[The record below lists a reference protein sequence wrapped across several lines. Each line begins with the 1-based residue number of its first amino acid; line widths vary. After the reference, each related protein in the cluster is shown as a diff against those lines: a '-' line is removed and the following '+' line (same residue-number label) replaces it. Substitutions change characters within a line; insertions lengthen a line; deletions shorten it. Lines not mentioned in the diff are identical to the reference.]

1 MSQSVEVKKHKE
13 AVAAAASGLAREAGQ
28 AKADR
33 LADTAKYL
41 ADPAAYRAAEK
52 AKAAADAAQA
62 KLNEQKNAAA
72 AKAAAAQAAKDK
84 AAKDKAA
91 AAKAAADKAAKAKAA
106 ADAAKKKAAALA
118 AQRADDEKAAQAI
131 SNAVANTS
139 TGAAVPETLYESVSA
154 SSTTATSPVV
164 TTPDVK
170 IATSNLFIFEDI
182 ALTAETMTDLVFEDI
197 GGRELIDIVSGDMVY
212 DLATQAAPNQPIKNL
227 SAIVERYSPKNLIN
241 LQGTS
246 DKFFQSN
253 FQIDINSYIPMGSD
267 VVDRPHVYMVTP
279 ENSNDVANEQLL
291 DHLVIEVVNVNV
303 ANNERVEVQIL
314 SYNDVYD
321 DTIY

>member
-1 MSQSVEVKKHKE
+1 MGTLDDYKYQQGM
-13 AVAAAASGLAREAGQ
+13 AASKK
-28 AKADR
+28 KAAENSDAAETRR
-33 LADTAKYL
+33 LAAL
-41 ADPAAYRAAEK
+41 
-52 AKAAADAAQA
+52 KAAAD
-62 KLNEQKNAAA
+62 
-72 AKAAAAQAAKDK
+72 KAAADK
-84 AAKDKAA
+84 AAADKAA
-91 AAKAAADKAAKAKAA
+91 AAKAAKAKAEAKAKADAEA
-106 ADAAKKKAAALA
+106 ARKRAAALA
-118 AQRADDEKAAQAI
+118 AQRADDAKAAQAAA
-131 SNAVANTS
+131 NAVANTS
-139 TGAAVPETLYESVSA
+139 TGAAVPEEVLYESVSTT
-154 SSTTATSPVV
+154 STTAQSPVV

-182 ALTAETMTDLVFEDI
+182 TLTAETMTDLVFEDI

-267 VVDRPHVYMVTP
+267 VMDRPHVYMVTP